1 MVCFNIDGTMR
12 EESGGEVKC
21 TWRWGIMW
29 KMGFWSARSG
39 HSVLGSLFSKEIK
52 ENNENYADEESER
65 DKTTVAST
73 IKLELIHWSKL
84 ANSYKT
90 RTIRFFVPN

>member
-1 MVCFNIDGTMR
+1 M
-12 EESGGEVKC
+12 EK
-21 TWRWGIMW
+21 
-29 KMGFWSARSG
+29 WSAHG
-39 HSVLGSLFSKEIK
+39 GDELCEKWDFDQQDLVIVLGGFFSKEIK